1 MNKTNT
7 TPLILNGHEV
17 SHAIRNKI
25 QNNINELKKQNKRM
39 PGLAVV
45 LVGEN
50 PSSITYVKNK
60 EKACKEIGIYSEVH
74 KLETSIKETD
84 LIKHINALNNN
95 KNIDGIIVQLPL
107 PIHIKQENIIKTVD
121 PNKDVDGLHP
131 INLGKLISGEKG
143 FIPCTPLGV
152 IEILKHYSINI
163 EGMHAVVVGRSNLVG
178 KPLSILLLSQNATV
192 TTTHSKTN
200 NLEEITKQADILIS
214 AIGKPK
220 LIKRNFVKEDAIIID
235 VGINRIYENDLPKL
249 VGDVDFESVKDI
261 CQAITPVP
269 GGVGPVTVSM
279 LLSNTLLAYNLNES
293 Q

>member
-1 MNKTNT
+1 MNKTHT

-163 EGMHAVVVGRSNLVG
+163 EGMHVVVVGRSNLVG

-279 LLSNTLLAYNLNES
+279 LLSNTLLAYNLNKS
-293 Q
+293 

>member
-1 MNKTNT
+1 MNKTHT

-25 QNNINELKKQNKRM
+25 QSMINELKKQNKRM

-60 EKACKEIGIYSEVH
+60 EKACNEIGIYSEVH
-74 KLETSIKETD
+74 KLETSISETD
-84 LIKHINALNNN
+84 LIKHINVLNND

-107 PIHIKQENIIKTVD
+107 PIHIKQGNIIKTVN

-131 INLGKLISGEKG
+131 VNLGKLISGEKG
-143 FIPCTPLGV
+143 FVPCTPLGV

-178 KPLSILLLSQNATV
+178 KPLSILLLGQNATV
-192 TTTHSKTN
+192 TTAHSKTN
-200 NLEEITKQADILIS
+200 NLEEVTKKADILVS

-235 VGINRIYENDLPKL
+235 VGINRIYENDGPKL

-279 LLSNTLLAYNLNES
+279 LLSNTLLAYNLIKS
-293 Q
+293 